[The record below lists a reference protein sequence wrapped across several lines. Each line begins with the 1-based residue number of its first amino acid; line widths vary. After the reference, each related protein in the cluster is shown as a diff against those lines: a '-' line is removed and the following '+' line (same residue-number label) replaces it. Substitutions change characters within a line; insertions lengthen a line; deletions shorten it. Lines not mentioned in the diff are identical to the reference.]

1 MTIVKV
7 QRPIVTNDPAFPGLV
22 YAKGRKGMIQQRLD
36 VATLKAMGNDYTAF
50 FVAELKLNGQWQIRQ
65 RVGDQKW

>member
-7 QRPIVTNDPAFPGLV
+7 QRPVVTNDPSAPGLV

-36 VATLKAMGNDYTAF
+36 ATTVAAMGDDFKAF
-50 FVAELKLNGQWQIRQ
+50 FLADLRPNGLWDIGKRIE
-65 RVGDQKW
+65 DQEW

>member
-7 QRPIVTNDPAFPGLV
+7 QRPIVTNDPAAPALV

-36 VATLKAMGNDYTAF
+36 AATLSAMGNDFKAF
-50 FVAELKLNGQWQIRQ
+50 FMAELSHNGKWQIGKRIEHQ
-65 RVGDQKW
+65 TW

>member
-7 QRPIVTNDPAFPGLV
+7 QRPVVTNDPASPALV

-36 VATLKAMGNDYTAF
+36 AATLKAMGDDYKAY
-50 FVAELKLNGQWQIRQ
+50 FVAELKLNGQWQIGQ
-65 RVGDQKW
+65 RVGDQRW